1 MGMAT
6 IDSVFFG
13 LLVLS
18 ALVWSVLLF
27 LPWHPWRV
35 REVLE
40 VGEPTAAVDL
50 SDLTVVIPARNEAE
64 VIGAM
69 LAALRQQ
76 GSGLRV
82 VLVDDGSNDATAEI
96 ARRVPRLNLAVLR
109 NDFLPPGW
117 SGKLWAL
124 EQGTACV
131 ETPYVALLDA
141 DILLC
146 PGVLAALRSKMRREG
161 IQFISLMASLR
172 MEKFWEK
179 LLLPA
184 FVYFFKMLYPFALA
198 NSPDRRFA
206 AAAGGCIVLETELLR
221 RIGGFAAIRG
231 ALIDDCSLART
242 VKAAGARIWI
252 GLSRAVVSLRPYEGL
267 GDIWD
272 MVARTAFT
280 QLHYSPAWLALCTVT
295 MLVLFWIPWVA
306 LGTADFERMA
316 VGFTALLL
324 MSLSYFP
331 ILRFYRRSPV
341 WVLLLPIIAALYLAM
356 TWSSAWRYVCGER
369 SRWKGRIYRTEESHD
384 TSGAQFGHASRP
396 RADEKGCQK
405 AGLS

>member
-1 MGMAT
+1 MVT
-6 IDSVFFG
+6 IDSVFVG
-13 LLVLS
+13 LFAIP
-18 ALVWSVLLF
+18 ALAWSVLLF
-27 LPWHPWRV
+27 LPWYPWRV

-40 VGEPTAAVDL
+40 VGEPMAADL
-50 SDLTVVIPARNEAE
+50 SDLTVVVPARDEAE
-64 VIGAM
+64 VIETT
-69 LAALRQQ
+69 LAALRRQ

-82 VLVDDGSNDATAEI
+82 VLVDDGSDDATAEI
-96 ARRVPRLNLAVLR
+96 ARRVPGLNLVVLR

-124 EQGTACV
+124 EQGAARV

-141 DILLC
+141 DILLH
-146 PGVLAALRSKMRREG
+146 PGVLAALRSRMRREG
-161 IQFISLMASLR
+161 IQFISLMAALR
-172 MEKFWEK
+172 MENFWEK

-184 FVYFFKMLYPFALA
+184 FVYFFRMLYPFALA

-206 AAAGGCIVLETELLR
+206 AAAGGCIVLETAWLR

-242 VKAAGARIWI
+242 VKRAGAKTWI
-252 GLSRAVVSLRPYEGL
+252 GLSRAVVSLRPYETL

-280 QLHYSPAWLALCTVT
+280 QLRYSAAWLILCTVT
-295 MLVLFWIPWVA
+295 MLVLFWVPWIA
-306 LGTADFERMA
+306 LGTADPGQVA
-316 VGFTALLL
+316 VGFAALLP

-331 ILRFYRRSPV
+331 TLRFYRRSPA

-356 TWSSAWRYVCGER
+356 TWSSAWHYVRGER
-369 SRWKGRIYRTEESHD
+369 SRWKGRVYRTEESRD
-384 TSGAQFGHASRP
+384 ASGAQFQYTGRP
-396 RADEKGCQK
+396 RADEKGCRN
-405 AGLS
+405 AGLSR

>member
-1 MGMAT
+1 MVA
-6 IDSVFFG
+6 IDSVFVG
-13 LLVLS
+13 LLVIS
-18 ALVWSVLLF
+18 ALAWSVLLF

-40 VGEPTAAVDL
+40 VGEPMAAVDV

-64 VIGAM
+64 VIGTT

-82 VLVDDGSNDATAEI
+82 VLVDDGSDDATAEI
-96 ARRVPRLNLAVLR
+96 VRQVPGLNLAVLR

-124 EQGTACV
+124 EQGTARV

-141 DILLC
+141 DILLR
-146 PGVLAALRSKMRREG
+146 PGVLVALRSKMRREG

-172 MEKFWEK
+172 MENFWEK

-198 NSPDRRFA
+198 NSPNRRFA
-206 AAAGGCIVLETELLR
+206 AAAGGCIVLETAWLR

-242 VKAAGARIWI
+242 VKAAGAKTWI
-252 GLSRAVVSLRPYEGL
+252 GLSRAVVSLRPYETL
-267 GDIWD
+267 SDIWE

-280 QLHYSPAWLALCTVT
+280 QLRYSAAWLALCTAT
-295 MLVLFWIPWVA
+295 MLVLFWVPWMA

-316 VGFTALLL
+316 VGFATLLL
-324 MSLSYFP
+324 MALSYFP
-331 ILRFYRRSPV
+331 TLRFYRRSPA

-356 TWSSAWRYVCGER
+356 TWSSAWHYIRGER
-369 SRWKGRIYRTEESHD
+369 SRWKGRIYRTEE
-384 TSGAQFGHASRP
+384 GQAASVVQRGSAGQP
-396 RADEKGCQK
+396 PMAEKGCQK
-405 AGLS
+405 AELS